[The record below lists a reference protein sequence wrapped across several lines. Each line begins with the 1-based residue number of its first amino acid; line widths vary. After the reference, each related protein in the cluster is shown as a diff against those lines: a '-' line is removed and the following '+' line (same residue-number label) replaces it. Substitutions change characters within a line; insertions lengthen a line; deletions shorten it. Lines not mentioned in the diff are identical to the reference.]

1 MIPTILFF
9 FLRNYRRRN
18 PQGAQRLEKF
28 LFKGGKIIAFVVF
41 FLAITQLA
49 LAQSRQL
56 DYVIKRK
63 GNEVGTLSILQQSSG
78 NRTIYK
84 MKSEVKTRMILMF
97 TAKGQE
103 EAVYENGVLVSSW
116 VYRKMNGNE
125 KSNKRL
131 QLSGSSYVVS
141 KGSKTEPLPVP
152 AIKYNML
159 RLYTQEPVN
168 ISTVY
173 SDNFQE
179 YVDIKRMGH
188 QHYRIRFPDDNYS
201 DYFYRNGICVK
212 VEVHHSLY
220 NASIEL
226 K

>member
-1 MIPTILFF
+1 M
-9 FLRNYRRRN
+9 
-18 PQGAQRLEKF
+18 
-28 LFKGGKIIAFVVF
+28 F